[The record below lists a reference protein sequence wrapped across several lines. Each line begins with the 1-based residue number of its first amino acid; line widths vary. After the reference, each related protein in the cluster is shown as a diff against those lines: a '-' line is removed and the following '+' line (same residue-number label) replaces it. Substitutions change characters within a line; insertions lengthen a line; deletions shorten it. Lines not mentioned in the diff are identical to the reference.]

1 MLVHIL
7 TPAGMTVKPIHEAS
21 AVHAALTASIS
32 SAEQLVSWQGSNL
45 KHLVSGNVSHV
56 IPAGTGAAVDLPAG
70 QSTQSDAALEPS
82 TENEPAGQTMQAV
95 PPTTSEYFPGS
106 QFAQTVAGSESASDF
121 PAGQLTQA
129 AVAPVITVAET
140 EPAVQAPEN
149 GVHSVD
155 ASVSE

>member
-1 MLVHIL
+1 MVEMIV
-7 TPAGMTVKPIHEAS
+7 PAA
-21 AVHAALTASIS
+21 
-32 SAEQLVSWQGSNL
+32 QF
-45 KHLVSGNVSHV
+45 
-56 IPAGTGAAVDLPAG
+56 
-70 QSTQSDAALEPS
+70 TQSDAALEPSTSENEPAGQAMQAVAPTTSEYFPGSQFEQAVAGSESASDFPERQFTQSDAVLEPS
-82 TENEPAGQTMQAV
+82 TENEPAGQAMQAV
-95 PPTTSEYFPGS
+95 APITSEYFPGS

-155 ASVSE
+155 ATVSA